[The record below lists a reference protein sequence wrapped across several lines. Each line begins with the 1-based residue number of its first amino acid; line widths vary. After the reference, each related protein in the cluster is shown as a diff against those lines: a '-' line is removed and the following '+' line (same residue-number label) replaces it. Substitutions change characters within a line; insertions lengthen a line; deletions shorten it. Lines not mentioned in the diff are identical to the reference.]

1 MMSNSVMSNSRYYT
15 LAHAVNEVVVRQPSM
30 LQAGTLR
37 DYQLVS
43 PPSILYVVAFFS
55 LSCHVLMVSKVFCS
69 VPIRLDY
76 NGCYRCII
84 TN

>member
-1 MMSNSVMSNSRYYT
+1 MCEGIVHIIQVGIGSLDPIFTVLLCLTLRYYT

-43 PPSILYVVAFFS
+43 PS
-55 LSCHVLMVSKVFCS
+55 LRPYFVL
-69 VPIRLDY
+69 L
-76 NGCYRCII
+76 
-84 TN
+84 